1 MSKTALIV
9 IGVVCLILLVL
20 LLLVIVPRVKADL
33 SRMPVWG
40 YLLAVLVLAGV
51 LVFVGIGLFGP
62 KGADSILSED
72 VTGDEKGD
80 QEMSAPAE
88 AEAAAF
94 LNGALGDS
102 GTVVIRVNGT
112 EIWLGSAQLSG
123 PEDLKEAADS
133 LKKELT
139 GRNVRLEDDYALSR
153 TWKEVKRIL
162 DERGIR
168 YSEKTLE

>member
-1 MSKTALIV
+1 MSKTALII

-51 LVFVGIGLFGP
+51 LVFVGIGLLGP
-62 KGADSILSED
+62 KGADSILSKD

-80 QEMSAPAE
+80 QETSAPRE

-94 LNGALGDS
+94 LQGVAGDS
-102 GTVVIRVNGT
+102 GTVVIRVNGMD
-112 EIWLGSAQLSG
+112 IWFGSAQLSDTEELG
-123 PEDLKEAADS
+123 EAVDS
-133 LKKELT
+133 MEKELS
-139 GRNVRLEDDYALSR
+139 GRGVRLEDDYALSK

>member
-1 MSKTALIV
+1 MSRTALII

-33 SRMPVWG
+33 SRLPVWG

-51 LVFVGIGLFGP
+51 LVFVGIGLLGP

-80 QEMSAPAE
+80 QETSAPAE
-88 AEAAAF
+88 AEASAF

-102 GTVVIRVNGT
+102 GTVVIRVNG
-112 EIWLGSAQLSG
+112 EVIWLGSAQLSG
-123 PEDLKEAADS
+123 PEELKEAADS
-133 LKKELT
+133 LEKELT